1 MSETAQTTRL
11 TRLCAFKGFL
21 WFVLGAAGVIAVLRF
36 WHGLGATTALTD
48 LTPWGFWIGFDVMGG
63 VALAAGGFVVAA
75 TVHVFH
81 LERYHAI
88 VRPAVL
94 TAFLGYLAVVG
105 GLLFDL
111 GLPWNIWHMIIYW
124 NPHSPLFEVGW
135 CVMLYTTVLGLEFA
149 PVVLETAKHPVLLGV
164 FRFLKKATIPIVV
177 LGILLSTLH
186 QSSLGSLFLI
196 MPHRLH
202 ALWYTPILPIL
213 FFVSAVGLGLMMV
226 ATEALF
232 TAYLYEREP
241 EMDLLKGL
249 GKAAAW
255 VLWCYT
261 ALRLGDLAVRG
272 RLAAV
277 LEGSFESW
285 LFVIEMLVAAI
296 GPAVLLSVRKV
307 RESPTGLRISMG
319 AGVIGFVMN
328 RLDVGGIAMI
338 GATGTQYMPSW
349 MEVAVSMG
357 VVAAAALAYFF
368 VAEHFHLFHAGRVD
382 RESVRHVLPEFDPA
396 TGVARPD
403 AWTFGLARCSLMLVF
418 GAGAALALVPERAV
432 SGVALR
438 PAPVTPVGYSDRM
451 VVDGNRGD
459 LAVAFDH
466 KAHVTREGGDRSCGR
481 CHHLNRPTDQATGC
495 AACHRDMEVATSIF
509 DHDLHARRLDAGPGC
524 AACHLRDDEPKDSA
538 HGRPCLE
545 CHTRMVA
552 EGARV
557 RPRAAPRIGPAPGYR
572 PAMHGLCIPCHEERA
587 RDVTLNQPALGQCA
601 TCHPGSGTPALDP
614 MRPDERSH
622 ATEARK

>member
-11 TRLCAFKGFL
+11 SRLCAFKGFL
-21 WFVLGAAGVIAVLRF
+21 WFILGAAGVIAVLRF
-36 WHGLGATTALTD
+36 RHGLGATTALTD

-75 TVHVFH
+75 TVYVFR

-149 PVVLETAKHPVLLGV
+149 PVVLETAKHPALLGV
-164 FRFLKKATIPIVV
+164 FRVLKKATIPLVI
-177 LGILLSTLH
+177 LGIMLSTLH

-249 GKAAAW
+249 GKAAAG
-255 VLWCYT
+255 VLWFYT

-272 RLAAV
+272 QLAAV
-277 LEGSFESW
+277 LDGSFESW
-285 LFVIEMLVAAI
+285 LFVIEMLVAAVV
-296 GPAVLLSVRKV
+296 PAILLSTRRV
-307 RESPTGLRISMG
+307 RESPTGLRIAMG
-319 AGVIGFVMN
+319 TGVVGFVMN
-328 RLDVGGIAMI
+328 RLDVGGLAMI
-338 GATGTQYMPSW
+338 GATGTRYVPSW

-382 RESVRHVLPEFDPA
+382 RESVRHLLPEFDPA

-403 AWTFGLARCSLMLVF
+403 AWTFGVARCSLMLVL
-418 GAGAALALVPERAV
+418 GAGAALALVPEHAL

-438 PAPVTPVGYSDRM
+438 SDPVTPVGFSDRM
-451 VVDGNRGD
+451 VVDGNRRD

-481 CHHLNRPTDQATGC
+481 CHHLNRPSDQATGC
-495 AACHRDMEVATSIF
+495 AACHRDMEVATPIF

-524 AACHLRDDEPKDSA
+524 AACHVRDDEPKDSA
-538 HGRPCLE
+538 HGRPCLD

-552 EGARV
+552 EGARIQ
-557 RPRAAPRIGPAPGYR
+557 PRAAPRIGPAPGYR
-572 PAMHGLCIPCHEERA
+572 AAMHGLCVPCHEERA
-587 RDVTLNQPALGQCA
+587 RDVALDRPALGQCA
-601 TCHPGSGTPALDP
+601 TCHPGSGVPALDP
-614 MRPDERSH
+614 MRPEERFH
-622 ATEARK
+622 AAEARP